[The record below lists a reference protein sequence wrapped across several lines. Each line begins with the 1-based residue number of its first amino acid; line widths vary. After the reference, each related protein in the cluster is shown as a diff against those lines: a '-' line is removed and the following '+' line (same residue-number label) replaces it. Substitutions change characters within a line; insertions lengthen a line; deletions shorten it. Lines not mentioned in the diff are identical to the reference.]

1 MPGLPTRA
9 CQNKYNTVLV
19 KSIQLFFENF
29 YRAAKEN
36 LEGSIPKQKLSISPD
51 SMGVK
56 AENFAERKSEP
67 PHGDMPGVC
76 PHFLP
81 GRVKSR
87 KYQLHLFHKFAIIRV
102 KNGYDGKKAFFGGRP
117 AGRRKG
123 RNRRMDQKLGKLLRP
138 NRGIYFL
145 ILGVFC
151 AAALVCRQY
160 LLAGIE
166 AGVTLVVF
174 LIYTLNRNYRNRQI
188 QHFLQSVPETLEG
201 ISKGDSPFPAVLVS
215 LGDGRIL
222 WMNHRFSEIT
232 GLSDSL
238 MEPELEEVIPE
249 LSTDWLASGKNESP
263 QDIAVGNRRYR
274 VYGVPVHTGESK
286 GLMMGVLYLCDLTE
300 LYQIRDEYIRSRPVV
315 SIILIDNYEELTKNL
330 TESAISTLNARL
342 NDAITQWTENYHGLL
357 RRMERN
363 RFLFVFEKRDLDR
376 AVENKFSLLES
387 VHEILSPSG
396 LPASVSIGVGVDGA
410 TFEESYDFASLSIE
424 MALSR
429 GGDQAVIKNRFNFSF
444 FGGRNKEADYRSKVR
459 SRVTANSLMELIGQS
474 SHVFV
479 MGHKNADLDAVG
491 AAMGIACLCRKKGKK
506 VNIVLDLEANAAG
519 RLLDEIRAVP
529 EYRDIFISG
538 QDALLESDN
547 RSTLVVVDTNR
558 LDQVECKP
566 LLEAISKICVVD
578 HHRRAADYISP
589 VVVNLHEPYASS
601 ASELVTELVMYAVD
615 SKDVLPIEAKSLL
628 AGICLDTKFFNV
640 RTGERTFEAAA
651 ALRRMG
657 ADPTEVKMLLQ
668 TDFQDTMAK
677 YQIIRSARL
686 YRQELAIAALN
697 TATTRILAAQ
707 AADELLNISGIT
719 GSFVLY
725 PDEDQVIISA
735 RSIGSANVQMILE
748 PLGGGGNTAT
758 AGAQMKGVTTKE
770 ALDMLV
776 ASIDKFYES

>member
-1 MPGLPTRA
+1 
-9 CQNKYNTVLV
+9 
-19 KSIQLFFENF
+19 
-29 YRAAKEN
+29 
-36 LEGSIPKQKLSISPD
+36 
-51 SMGVK
+51 
-56 AENFAERKSEP
+56 
-67 PHGDMPGVC
+67 
-76 PHFLP
+76 
-81 GRVKSR
+81 
-87 KYQLHLFHKFAIIRV
+87 
-102 KNGYDGKKAFFGGRP
+102 
-117 AGRRKG
+117 
-123 RNRRMDQKLGKLLRP
+123 MDQKLRKLLRP
-138 NRGIYFL
+138 SRGIYIFVL
-145 ILGVFC
+145 VGFC
-151 AAALVCRQY
+151 AAALVMEQY
-160 LLAGIE
+160 ILAGAE
-166 AGVTLVVF
+166 AAVTLLV
-174 LIYTLNRNYRNRQI
+174 IGGHTLSKNYRNRKI
-188 QHFLQSVPETLEG
+188 QQFLQSCPQTLEG
-201 ISKGDSPFPAVLVS
+201 ISKGDSPFPAVLIS

-222 WMNHRFSEIT
+222 WTNQRFAAIT
-232 GLSDSL
+232 GLRDSML
-238 MEPELEEVIPE
+238 EPGLEEVIPG

-263 QDIAVGNRRYR
+263 QDVTVNNRRYR
-274 VYGVPVHTGESK
+274 VYGVPVHTGEDKS
-286 GLMMGVLYLCDLTE
+286 LMMGVMYFCDLTE

-315 SIILIDNYEELTKNL
+315 CIILIDNFEELTKNL
-330 TESAISTLNARL
+330 TENAISALNARL
-342 NDAITQWTENYHGLL
+342 NDAITKWTEEYHGLL
-357 RRMERN
+357 RRLERN

-376 AVENKFSLLES
+376 AVEDKFSLLES
-387 VHEILSPSG
+387 IHEILSPSG

-410 TFEESYDFASLSIE
+410 TFEESYEFAALGIE

-474 SHVFV
+474 SHVFI

-491 AAMGIACLCRKKGKK
+491 AAMGIACLCRIKGKK
-506 VNIVLDLEANAAG
+506 ASIVLDREANAAE
-519 RLLDEIRAVP
+519 RLVEEIEQVP
-529 EYRDIFISG
+529 EYRDVFLSG
-538 QDALLESDN
+538 QDSLLESDN
-547 RSTLVVVDTNR
+547 RSILVVVDTNR
-558 LDQVECKP
+558 PDQVECKP
-566 LLEAISKICVVD
+566 LLEAIPRVCVVD

-615 SKDVLPIEAKSLL
+615 SKDVLPIEAKSML

-640 RTGERTFEAAA
+640 RAGERTFEAAA

-657 ADPTEVKMLLQ
+657 ADPTEVKKLLQ
-668 TDFQDTMAK
+668 NDFQDTMAK

-697 TATTRILAAQ
+697 TTTTRVLAAQ

-735 RSIGSANVQMILE
+735 RSIGSANVQIILE

-758 AGAQMKGVTTKE
+758 AGAQMKGVSTKE